1 MWRHYQEWH
10 SNEASV
16 HVCPYSTCGT
26 VHATADNLEDH
37 IESCHRHLPAM
48 TAEPEV
54 ICYEGSTPSEHCLD
68 MDDNVS
74 RSSEDMSNGLQVI
87 RRAQQTE
94 FPKNKDLLIT
104 EENFLAKSY
113 DSCQED
119 EQPPPPKIIFLNND
133 VTITKQINSHS
144 QEHRIDLVN
153 LEKAFRSGLEGEPIP
168 KVEVA
173 KSNGSQRG
181 SDGDDN
187 EEYTPKKQRMSR
199 NKLEPYKCTINGC
212 GKTYKYI
219 SHFRHHQDTHKLPT
233 GTCNDSEENDVDKD
247 KPKPKSLTIS
257 FFM

>member
-1 MWRHYQEWH
+1 
-10 SNEASV
+10 
-16 HVCPYSTCGT
+16 
-26 VHATADNLEDH
+26 
-37 IESCHRHLPAM
+37 M
-48 TAEPEV
+48 TTEPEV
-54 ICYEGSTPSEHCLD
+54 ICYEGNTPSEHCLD
-68 MDDNVS
+68 VDDNVS
-74 RSSEDMSNGLQVI
+74 RSSEDVPNSLQVI

-119 EQPPPPKIIFLNND
+119 IDEQRSQPPPPKIIFLNND
-133 VTITKQINSHS
+133 VTITKQINNHS

-153 LEKAFRSGLEGEPIP
+153 LEKAFRSGLEGDYIP

-173 KSNGSQRG
+173 KSNGSSRD
-181 SDGDDN
+181 SEGDDN

-199 NKLEPYKCTINGC
+199 NKLEPYKCTISGC

-219 SHFRHHQDTHKLPT
+219 SHFRHHQDTHKLST
-233 GTCNDSEENDVDKD
+233 GTCNNPEENDNDKD
-247 KPKPKSLTIS
+247 KSKPKSLTIS